1 MKALFAGALCAA
13 VVTTAHAQSAVTL
26 YGMLDVGITAL
37 SNDGGHRT
45 AVMDSGVLVP
55 NLFGLKGS
63 EDLGGG
69 TRAVFQLEGQFEVGT
84 GALDGDLFGRQ
95 AWVGLDDAR
104 WGTLTLG
111 NQYEFMFMSLSMRRL
126 GPELPYVSL
135 TNLRQGPFDA
145 LGKPGPFSGDFDFD
159 RTAGASRISNSVK
172 YQSPSIGG
180 LTFGAMYGFSNLAG
194 SFSNQNAYS
203 FGIDYEQPSYS
214 IDAAYTMTKYAQING
229 GADGIRNFGVGGRV
243 AIMRG
248 WADLLYTNTRDTFSG
263 ATINVFEVGG
273 TVPLS
278 YAVHLYAAYQYMAG
292 NAVLQDN
299 RAHQLNLTLDYA
311 LSKRSDVYVS
321 AAYQHAG
328 GDSNTARAWILF
340 TAGPS
345 SSGNQ
350 VIARVGMRHFF

>member
-1 MKALFAGALCAA
+1 M
-13 VVTTAHAQSAVTL
+13 
-26 YGMLDVGITAL
+26 
-37 SNDGGHRT
+37 
-45 AVMDSGVLVP
+45 
-55 NLFGLKGS
+55 
-63 EDLGGG
+63 
-69 TRAVFQLEGQFEVGT
+69 FQIEGQFEVGT

-126 GPELPYVSL
+126 GPELPYMSL

-194 SFSNQNAYS
+194 GFSNQNAYS

-229 GADGIRNFGVGGRV
+229 GADGIRNFGVDGRV

-248 WADLLYTNTRDTFSG
+248 RADLLYTNTRNTFSG
-263 ATINVFEVGG
+263 ATINVFEVDG

-299 RAHQLNLTLDYA
+299 RASAEPHARPCLVEAQRCRCERGVPACRRRQQYRACLDPVHGGAVVEREPGDRASRHAALLLTF
-311 LSKRSDVYVS
+311 R
-321 AAYQHAG
+321 
-328 GDSNTARAWILF
+328 
-340 TAGPS
+340 
-345 SSGNQ
+345 
-350 VIARVGMRHFF
+350 

>member
-1 MKALFAGALCAA
+1 
-13 VVTTAHAQSAVTL
+13 
-26 YGMLDVGITAL
+26 
-37 SNDGGHRT
+37 
-45 AVMDSGVLVP
+45 
-55 NLFGLKGS
+55 
-63 EDLGGG
+63 
-69 TRAVFQLEGQFEVGT
+69 
-84 GALDGDLFGRQ
+84 
-95 AWVGLDDAR
+95 
-104 WGTLTLG
+104 
-111 NQYEFMFMSLSMRRL
+111 MSLSMRRL

-248 WADLLYTNTRDTFSG
+248 WADLLYTNTRNTFSG
-263 ATINVFEVGG
+263 RDDQRVRGG
-273 TVPLS
+273 RDGSALLCRPPLC
-278 YAVHLYAAYQYMAG
+278 AYQYMAG